1 MAFMVDIKV
10 VPQSGRQQFKLNKE
24 DRLVCYLKSAPER
37 NQANQELIKLLSKTL
52 KIPMV
57 DIVITAGKT
66 SRNKRVKIELDIT
79 YEQLLELLGIHT
91 QMKLF

>member
-37 NQANQELIKLLSKTL
+37 NQANNELIKLLSKTL

-57 DIVITAGKT
+57 DVVITAGKT
-66 SRNKRVKIELDIT
+66 SRNKRVKIELDVT
-79 YEQLLELLGIHT
+79 YEQLLERLGIHT